1 MSEWIKK
8 INWKYVIVMLIG
20 NVILGLGIAI
30 FKLSGLGNDPFS
42 GMVMALSDRTGIDY
56 PVFLIIVNMI
66 VFVFEIIFGRKL
78 IGLGTFVNAV
88 LLGYI
93 VSFFYNII
101 LCLEPTQMVQR
112 VLTVCVGVVVT
123 SLGVSMYQLSRQGVA
138 PYDSVSL
145 IRVEKWPKISY
156 F

>member
-78 IGLGTFVNAV
+78 IGLGKFVNAV

-123 SLGVSMYQLSRQGVA
+123 SL
-138 PYDSVSL
+138 
-145 IRVEKWPKISY
+145 
-156 F
+156 

>member
-78 IGLGTFVNAV
+78 IGL
-88 LLGYI
+88 
-93 VSFFYNII
+93 
-101 LCLEPTQMVQR
+101 
-112 VLTVCVGVVVT
+112 
-123 SLGVSMYQLSRQGVA
+123 
-138 PYDSVSL
+138 
-145 IRVEKWPKISY
+145 
-156 F
+156 